1 MARLED
7 HLLLMRDPYARA
19 AITLLA
25 GRIDRL
31 EDVMAT
37 LDVDVQAI
45 VDAVVASAAET
56 ATQTQAIT
64 DLGKRV
70 SDDFAKLTAQIA
82 AGTPPDPVLVASLE
96 SQITAL
102 NANTAAAH
110 TNTLALAAIDPA
122 APAPPPAPVTAPA
135 DVTPTP

>member
-1 MARLED
+1 
-7 HLLLMRDPYARA
+7 
-19 AITLLA
+19 
-25 GRIDRL
+25 
-31 EDVMAT
+31 MAT

-70 SDDFAKLTAQIA
+70 ADDFARLQSQIA
-82 AGTPPDPVLVASLE
+82 TGTPPDPALVSSLE
-96 SQITAL
+96 TQITAL

-110 TNTLALAAIDPA
+110 TNTLTLAAIDPA
-122 APAPPPAPVTAPA
+122 APAPPAAPQTVTTPTSPA
-135 DVTPTP
+135 DTTPPTPTA

>member
-1 MARLED
+1 
-7 HLLLMRDPYARA
+7 
-19 AITLLA
+19 
-25 GRIDRL
+25 
-31 EDVMAT
+31 MAT

-122 APAPPPAPVTAPA
+122 APSPPPAPVTAPA